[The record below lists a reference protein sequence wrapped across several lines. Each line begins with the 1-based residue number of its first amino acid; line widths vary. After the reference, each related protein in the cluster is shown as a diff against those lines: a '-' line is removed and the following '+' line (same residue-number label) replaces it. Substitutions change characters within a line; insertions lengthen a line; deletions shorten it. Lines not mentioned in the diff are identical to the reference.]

1 MENNTTIFK
10 LFPWE
15 NGEKPYWVNPENG
28 IEWYID
34 KDTTE
39 WCTRERNNLKKL
51 NAVVFYVCVKNKNKI
66 NPLER
71 VLIDVKTNAPLASET
86 SVEVMCAKID
96 MLRLAISF

>member
-15 NGEKPYWVNPENG
+15 NGEEPYWVNPENG

-71 VLIDVKTNAPLASET
+71 VLIDVKTSAALASET